1 MPNSYGQRKYFNT
14 WMKLARLNETFVEY
28 WMGHAQV
35 KFGERTFIPPVKEQ
49 LRLYKLA
56 EGRLEP

>member
-1 MPNSYGQRKYFNT
+1 
-14 WMKLARLNETFVEY
+14 MKLARLNETFVEY